1 MAVADFFSKL
11 RIQKSVL
18 KRTRKRD
25 DLPREALYV
34 EWLSGEGRRKV
45 LDTRGKEH
53 LITDKVLQSNYK
65 LATGSDAKKLIA
77 THWASTDEATPSTS
91 P

>member
-1 MAVADFFSKL
+1 MAVSDFFSKL

-25 DLPREALYV
+25 DLPREALYI
-34 EWLSGEGRRKV
+34 EWLAGEGKRKV

-53 LITDKVLQSNYK
+53 LITDKVLQSNFK
-65 LATGSDAKKLIA
+65 LATGADAKKLIA
-77 THWASTDEATPSTS
+77 THWAPQDPPADADNA
-91 P
+91 